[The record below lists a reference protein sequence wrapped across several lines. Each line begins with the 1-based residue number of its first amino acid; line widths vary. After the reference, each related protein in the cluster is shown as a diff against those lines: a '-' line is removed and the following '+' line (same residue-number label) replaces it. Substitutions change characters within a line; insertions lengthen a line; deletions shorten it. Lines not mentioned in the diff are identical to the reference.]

1 MFLQK
6 NHSYTVIQLSFVAG
20 KKAGVLATGVERGLG
35 FKLFAGNDFSWRRN
49 KGLETL
55 VARATCRLI
64 KTPQKQIQSKLRVHG
79 YE

>member
-20 KKAGVLATGVERGLG
+20 KKAGVLAAGVERGLG

-55 VARATCRLI
+55 VARRV